1 MARFETNGGAGPAA
15 PVGAR
20 SPQNDFLASTSF
32 LQGANAGY
40 LESLLA
46 AYEADPSSVS
56 ADWRNFF
63 AEMGVDRR
71 RRPSPTA
78 RAGRGATG
86 RSRTANG

>member
-40 LESLLA
+40 LEGLLA

-63 AEMGVDRR
+63 AEMGVRPQEKAVADGPSWARR
-71 RRPSPTA
+71 
-78 RAGRGATG
+78 
-86 RSRTANG
+86 